1 MVNFVAAVAYQ
12 FCPCLALPAAFMQP
26 GARLLA
32 EPSIRMRKM
41 RTPIA
46 EVDKARPVE
55 RYEGRA
61 GDALVRIH
69 GALHDWKK
77 GEGERE
83 WTWEPRHAVTGKS
96 QPRRRKKSWAHV
108 RTRTGSC
115 FPGRPALPFLPPS
128 LPPGRGRGVEQPD
141 EMTVPGREM
150 DRIMG

>member
-1 MVNFVAAVAYQ
+1 M
-12 FCPCLALPAAFMQP
+12 C
-26 GARLLA
+26 
-32 EPSIRMRKM
+32 KM
-41 RTPIA
+41 RTPIGLP
-46 EVDKARPVE
+46 KRTKRGPPSE

-69 GALHDWKK
+69 GALHDCKK
-77 GEGERE
+77 GEGERERE

-108 RTRTGSC
+108 RVRASPLSTS
-115 FPGRPALPFLPPS
+115 FL
-128 LPPGRGRGVEQPD
+128 LPD